1 MGGRLRLT
9 RLAALEN
16 TAVNPIRRQRE
27 VVKADT
33 GGVRQ
38 RIRQRWR
45 DRIDRGFAHRFRAE
59 RTEGVIGVGEI
70 HFGVRN
76 IGESW
81 DAVMTER
88 RVNDASSLVKHHLFV
103 QRPAQCLR
111 HRTFDLRA
119 ALHGID
125 DHAAVCSVHTLQDN
139 DLTRDAVH
147 GDAKALDLKRDAT
160 RGAVRLADHFQRASS
175 LPGGMVQ
182 VGQRQTGAR
191 PSA

>member
-59 RTEGVIGVGEI
+59 RTEGVICVGEI

-76 IGESW
+76 ISESW

-88 RVNDASSLVKHHLFV
+88 RVNDASSLVKH
-103 QRPAQCLR
+103 
-111 HRTFDLRA
+111 
-119 ALHGID
+119 
-125 DHAAVCSVHTLQDN
+125 
-139 DLTRDAVH
+139 
-147 GDAKALDLKRDAT
+147 
-160 RGAVRLADHFQRASS
+160 
-175 LPGGMVQ
+175 
-182 VGQRQTGAR
+182 
-191 PSA
+191 